1 MNEPTKS
8 IILNI
13 ISNFFDNI
21 LAVILQQNLL
31 LQIMVNW
38 IEGEKKVGRE
48 NECNEK

>member
-8 IILNI
+8 FILNI
-13 ISNFFDNI
+13 ISHFFDNI

-38 IEGEKKVGRE
+38 VEGEKKSR
-48 NECNEK
+48 